1 MMSTVTISTE
11 DAFRLCRQALNNAG
25 TLEPNATITAEALVR
40 AETDGQRGHGLS
52 RLPSYAAQARSG
64 KVQGGAEPRIIDIK
78 QGLFRVDGGFGF
90 AYPAIK
96 AALPELAHR
105 AKELGLAAAAIYRS
119 HHFGVAGHPCEDLAK
134 QGYVAFIYG
143 NTPKAIAPFGARE
156 KLLGTN
162 PVAFAAPLDEDPLV
176 IDFALS
182 KVARGKIMAAK
193 QAGTTIP
200 EGWALSP
207 EGEPTTDPD
216 IALAGSMVPMGGVKG
231 AALAL
236 MIEIMSA
243 CLAGAA
249 LGSEATSLFEGEGS
263 PPNLGQVIIAIDAEA
278 LSAGNFSSRIK
289 ELAAIYETLDG
300 ARLPGLRR
308 LEKRRESEARGL
320 AIPAALL
327 EEIYRLAK

>member
-1 MMSTVTISTE
+1 MTTVTISTE
-11 DAFRLCRQALNNAG
+11 KAFQLCRKALNNAG

-64 KVQGGAEPRIIDIK
+64 KVQGGAEPRVIDVK
-78 QGLFRVDGGFGF
+78 TGVFRVDAGYGF

-96 AALPELAHR
+96 VALSELVHR
-105 AKELGLAAAAIYRS
+105 AEKLGIAAAAIYRS

-162 PVAFAAPLDEDPLV
+162 PVAFAAPFDEDPLV

-193 QAGTTIP
+193 QAGTAIP
-200 EGWALSP
+200 EGWALSA

-236 MIEIMSA
+236 IIEIMSA

-278 LSAGNFSSRIK
+278 LSAGSFSSRIK
-289 ELAAIYETLDG
+289 ELATIYETLDG
-300 ARLPGLRR
+300 ARLPGMRR
-308 LEKRRESEARGL
+308 LKQRRETAARGL
-320 AIPAALL
+320 SIPAPLL
-327 EEIYRLAK
+327 EDIHELAK